1 MLWFYLAI
9 IAYALNAVAFI
20 IDKHLLSAPILRP
33 ISYAF
38 WVGILSFVAVALLPF
53 GVYWVNFYYFL
64 IAFASGATFFFALI
78 FLYKAIKKTDISV
91 ASTKVGVLGVIFTF
105 IFSVLILKD
114 VFSGF
119 DVVALGFMVT
129 GILLI
134 GKTGNGGIWRE
145 AIMAGITFGLS
156 TVLLKLTFN
165 NSTFLNGFFWTR
177 MGLVGM
183 SLMILCLPLTRRE
196 IFLALK
202 GSSHPSRF
210 IFLVNKII
218 AGIGFALLYVA
229 IKLGN
234 VSVVNALLSV
244 QFVFIFFLALI
255 FRNKIPGIS
264 ENIKGRILL
273 EKLVGIIIVGV
284 GFFIFFKQ

>member
-1 MLWFYLAI
+1 MLWPYLAVV
-9 IAYALNAVAFI
+9 AYALNAVAFV

-38 WVGILSFVAVALLPF
+38 WVGILSSVVVVLLPF
-53 GVYWVNFYYFL
+53 GIYWVNFYYFL
-64 IAFASGATFFFALI
+64 ISFASGAAFLLALV
-78 FLYKAIKKTDISV
+78 FLYKAIRKADISV

-105 IFSVLILKD
+105 IFSVLILRD
-114 VFSGF
+114 YFSSS
-119 DVVALGFMVT
+119 DVVAIGFMVV

-134 GKTGNGGIWRE
+134 GKAGNGGIWRE
-145 AIMAGITFGLS
+145 AIISGIAFGLS

-183 SLMILCLPLTRRE
+183 ALLMLCYPLTRRE
-196 IFLALK
+196 VSLALK
-202 GSSHPSRF
+202 GSSHSSRF
-210 IFLVNKII
+210 VFLVNKII
-218 AGIGFALLYVA
+218 AGLGFAILYVA

-234 VSVVNALLSV
+234 VSMVNALLSL

-264 ENIKGRILL
+264 ENIKGRVFW
-273 EKLVGIIIVGV
+273 EKLAGIIIVGA
-284 GFFIFFKQ
+284 GLFIFFK